1 MGTMLL
7 PALLLVLATGAFAAV
22 AVVENF
28 SGSPEYAVEI
38 FGNQIATL
46 TAPGLFLSGVGLTL
60 IFCLGLTML
69 VAGLKRRRRVH
80 RVPTSAPAPQMT
92 GEGEKVRPQPSRLR
106 HRRRGRHIF
115 GH

>member
-1 MGTMLL
+1 MRAVILL
-7 PALLLVLATGAFAAV
+7 GLLLAAAAAAFGTI

-28 SGSPEYAVEI
+28 TGGPQYAVEM

-46 TAPGLFLSGVGLTL
+46 SMPGLFLSGVALAL
-60 IFCLGLTML
+60 IFCLGLAMM
-69 VAGLKRRRRVH
+69 ASGLKQRRRV
-80 RVPTSAPAPQMT
+80 REVLASAPAASTEPGTEMA
-92 GEGEKVRPQPSRLR
+92 QPV